1 MALRA
6 FLFLCIPLLLGLAG
20 CGGSLDLSR
29 NSAIVG
35 LEEFP
40 GSLEPPYGL
49 DANSQR
55 IQHLCFAS
63 LLSLNPD
70 GSFSNELAESVVM
83 QDKTTFVFTLK
94 DGLAFSDGSALT
106 ASDIVSAYQEILSPS
121 SASFLKGAYAIMQ
134 SVEATDRRR
143 VVFKLK
149 EPFAPFFMLAT
160 LGISK
165 KLPEGGPR
173 LASGPYEIKEVVENQ
188 RIVLKENPR
197 WFGKHPSL
205 ERVVFKL
212 VPDESERVLE
222 LKKGSIDIIQNGFTP
237 DLLPF
242 FQEDTG
248 LAVSQ
253 TPGSS
258 FAYIALNLHNPYLSD
273 IRVRQALNLAIDR
286 EKLAK
291 SLYKGMVVPSDSLL
305 PNGHW
310 ARHPKIG
317 APPFDTKKAKALIKE
332 AQGVF
337 PKRGVPIPINL
348 TLKVSSNQVALRLA
362 EALRSSFLDVGV
374 NVGIQTREGPAFFE
388 DVRSGLFDMYILT
401 WAGVTEPDIYRTL
414 FFSSSVPPAGDNRG
428 FYANPLLDGLL
439 LKARSSY
446 EREVRR
452 ELYWRVQEILSQ
464 DLPYLH
470 LWHTRNTLVHRR
482 SIEGV
487 KPDALGS
494 FRFLL
499 EAKRSG

>member
-1 MALRA
+1 MT
-6 FLFLCIPLLLGLAG
+6 FKSSLFFCIPLLLGIAG
-20 CGGSLDLSR
+20 CGGGLDLSMDG
-29 NSAIVG
+29 AIVG

-49 DANSQR
+49 DANSRR

-63 LLSLNPD
+63 LLSFNSD

-83 QDKTTFVFTLK
+83 QDETTFVFTLR
-94 DGLAFSDGSALT
+94 DNLAFSDGSALA
-106 ASDIVSAYQEILSPS
+106 ASDVVSAYQEILSPG
-121 SASFLKGAYAIMQ
+121 SASSLKAAYAIIE
-134 SVEATDRRR
+134 SVEATDSRR

-165 KLPEGGPR
+165 KLPEEGPR
-173 LASGPYEIKEVVENQ
+173 LASGPYEVKEVVENQ
-188 RIVLKENPR
+188 RIVLQENPR

-205 ERVVFKL
+205 ERVVLKL

-222 LKKGSIDIIQNGFTP
+222 LKRGSIDIIQNDFAP

-242 FQEDTG
+242 LQEDTG

-258 FAYIALNLHNPYLSD
+258 FTYVALNLHNPYLSD

-291 SLYKGMVVPSDSLL
+291 SLYKGMVVPSDSVL

-317 APPFDTKKAKALIKE
+317 VPPFDAKKAKALIKE
-332 AQGVF
+332 AQEAF
-337 PKRGVPIPINL
+337 PKKGGTIPIKL
-348 TLKVSSNQVALRLA
+348 ALKVSSNQAAFRLA
-362 EALRSSFLDVGV
+362 EALRSSFFDVGV
-374 NVGIQTREGPAFFE
+374 NVEIQARERGKFFE
-388 DVRSGLFDMYILT
+388 EVRSGLFDMYVLT
-401 WAGVTEPDIYRTL
+401 WAGVVEPDVYRTL
-414 FFSSSVPPAGDNRG
+414 FFSSSVPPVGDNRG

-446 EREVRR
+446 DREVRR

-470 LWHTRNTLVHRR
+470 LWHAQNTLVHRR

-499 EAKRSG
+499 DAKRSG

>member
-1 MALRA
+1 MT
-6 FLFLCIPLLLGLAG
+6 FKSSLFFCIPLLLGIAG
-20 CGGSLDLSR
+20 CGGGPDFSMDG
-29 NSAIVG
+29 AIVG

-83 QDKTTFVFTLK
+83 QDETTFVFTLR
-94 DGLAFSDGSALT
+94 DNLAFSDGSALT
-106 ASDIVSAYQEILSPS
+106 ASDVVSAYQEILSPG
-121 SASFLKGAYAIMQ
+121 SASSLKGAYAIIE
-134 SVEATDRRR
+134 SVEATDSRR

-165 KLPEGGPR
+165 KLPEEGPR
-173 LASGPYEIKEVVENQ
+173 LASGPYEVKEVVENR
-188 RIVLKENPR
+188 RIVLQENPR

-205 ERVVFKL
+205 ERVVLKL

-222 LKKGSIDIIQNGFTP
+222 LKRGSIDIIQNDFAP

-242 FQEDTG
+242 LQEDAG

-258 FAYIALNLHNPYLSD
+258 FTYVALNLHNPYLSD

-291 SLYKGMVVPSDSLL
+291 SLYKGMVVPSDSVL

-317 APPFDTKKAKALIKE
+317 VPPFDAKKAKALIKE
-332 AQGVF
+332 AQEAF
-337 PKRGVPIPINL
+337 PKKGGTIPIKL
-348 TLKVSSNQVALRLA
+348 ALKVSSNQAAFRLA
-362 EALRSSFLDVGV
+362 EALRSSFFDVGV
-374 NVGIQTREGPAFFE
+374 NVEIQARERGKFFE
-388 DVRSGLFDMYILT
+388 EVRSGLFDMYVLT
-401 WAGVTEPDIYRTL
+401 WAGVVEPDVYRTL
-414 FFSSSVPPAGDNRG
+414 FFSSSVPPVGDNRG

-446 EREVRR
+446 DREVRR

-470 LWHTRNTLVHRR
+470 LWHAQNTLVHRR
-482 SIEGV
+482 SIEGA

-499 EAKRSG
+499 DAKRSG